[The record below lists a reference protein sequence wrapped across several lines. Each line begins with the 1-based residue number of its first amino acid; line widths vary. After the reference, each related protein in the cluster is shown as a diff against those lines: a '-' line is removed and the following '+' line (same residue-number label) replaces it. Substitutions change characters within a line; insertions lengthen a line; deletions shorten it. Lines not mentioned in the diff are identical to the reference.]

1 MSEARPFQFEDEDTR
16 LMVQAA
22 AGDHTAYERIYGKY
36 HGTVVAYVKARN
48 SRHSPYE
55 DLVQEV
61 FTRGWEQRE
70 KYRPTGPVRAYL
82 LGFAKNILLEGRAR
96 DRIRVSIEAQT
107 LAALTETA
115 CPAAQSEAEAQEQA
129 QAIWNLVARLPARQ
143 KQVIESVYLKGLSRS
158 EVSGLLGCSSSAVR
172 AHLSL
177 GLKNLEAL
185 ARNNRLGE

>member
-1 MSEARPFQFEDEDTR
+1 MNEARPLQFEDEDTR
-16 LMVQAA
+16 LMIQAS
-22 AGDHTAYERIYGKY
+22 AGDRAAYERIYGKY
-36 HGTVVAYVKARN
+36 HGTVVAYVKARKG
-48 SRHSPYE
+48 RHSPYE

-115 CPAAQSEAEAQEQA
+115 CPAAQYEAEAQEQA
-129 QAIWNLVARLPARQ
+129 QAIRNLVARLPARQ

-158 EVSGLLGCSSSAVR
+158 ELSGLLGCSEGTIR
-172 AHLSL
+172 EYLRL
-177 GLKNLEAL
+177 GCKRLEAW
-185 ARNNRLGE
+185 ARTNKLVE

>member
-1 MSEARPFQFEDEDTR
+1 M
-16 LMVQAA
+16 
-22 AGDHTAYERIYGKY
+22 
-36 HGTVVAYVKARN
+36 
-48 SRHSPYE
+48 
-55 DLVQEV
+55 
-61 FTRGWEQRE
+61 FTRVWERRSQ
-70 KYRPTGPVRAYL
+70 YQPIGPVRTYL
-82 LGFAKNILLEGRAR
+82 LGVATNVLREGRAR

-129 QAIWNLVARLPARQ
+129 QAIRNLVARLPARQ